1 MVDTPTKTVRNSK
14 TIIANVLTVVIAAAT
29 AVYGT
34 DVIAAHP
41 QWAAAITAGVGV
53 LNIALRFLTTQPIE
67 SL

>member
-1 MVDTPTKTVRNSK
+1 MAKVKTARNSK

-29 AVYGT
+29 AVNGT

-41 QWAAAITAGVGV
+41 QWTATIVAGIGV
-53 LNIALRFLTTQPIE
+53 LNIILRFVTTKPIE